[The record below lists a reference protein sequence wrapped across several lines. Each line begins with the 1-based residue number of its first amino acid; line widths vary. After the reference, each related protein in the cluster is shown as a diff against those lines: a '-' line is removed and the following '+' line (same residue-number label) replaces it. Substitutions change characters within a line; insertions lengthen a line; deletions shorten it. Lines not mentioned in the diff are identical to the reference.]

1 MTAADASIM
10 AVQPGA
16 MLAGK
21 YRIERVIGQGGMGV
35 VVQAHHL
42 SLDEKVAIKLLLP
55 GALGN
60 PSAVERFAREARAAS
75 KIKSEHVARVID
87 VGELDTGSPY
97 MVMEYLEGRD
107 LSSLLTERGAIAVD
121 LAVLYVLQACEAL
134 AEAHSLGI
142 VHRDIKPAN
151 LFLAN
156 RPSGPPAI
164 KVLDFGISKSTLSTE
179 HANLTKTTAVMG
191 SPLYMSPEQMQS
203 SKNVDARSDIWSLGI
218 VLYELVTGQVPF
230 QADTLPE
237 LVLAV
242 VQREPPALETM
253 QSNLPADFS
262 AVVRRCLA
270 KDPSVRYASVGE
282 LAADLARFG
291 PVEGRASLDRIGHVL
306 RGGSFVVVV
315 PDASGVSASPQAST
329 MLGDPRGT
337 TTTEAVSSEQKAP
350 TRPAFRAQGLVVLA
364 LVAVVAAIGF
374 SVLRARPRPDVA
386 VVPTVAAPPAVET
399 TPPPSSTSPSTPP
412 STSGASAL
420 PAGSEAP
427 PVAPPAPS
435 AVRPS
440 HRAPA
445 PVVTPRATPSAAAK
459 VDCDPPYTLDA
470 ENHRQYK
477 VECLGSPH

>member
-1 MTAADASIM
+1 MTVADASIL

-21 YRIERVIGQGGMGV
+21 YRVDRVIGQGGLGV

-55 GALGN
+55 GALGS
-60 PSAVERFAREARAAS
+60 PSAVARFAREARAAF

-87 VGELDTGSPY
+87 VGELETGAPY

-107 LSSLLTERGAIAVD
+107 LSSLLMEQGAIAVD
-121 LAVLYVLQACEAL
+121 TAALYVLQACEAL

-164 KVLDFGISKSTLSTE
+164 KVLDFGISKLTLSSE
-179 HANLTKTTAVMG
+179 NANLTKTMAVMG

-218 VLYELVTGQVPF
+218 VLYELVTGQAPF

-253 QSNLPADFS
+253 QSDLPPGFT

-270 KDPSVRYASVGE
+270 KDPSVRYATVGE
-282 LAADLARFG
+282 LAADLAPFG
-291 PVEGRASLDRIGHVL
+291 PPEGRASLDRIGHVL

-315 PDASGVSASPQAST
+315 SDASGVSASPEAST
-329 MLGDPRGT
+329 ALAGPRGT
-337 TTTEAVSSEQKAP
+337 TTIEAVSSEKDG
-350 TRPAFRAQGLVVLA
+350 TRPPRRAQGLIA
-364 LVAVVAAIGF
+364 LGLIAAAAIGF
-374 SVLRARPRPDVA
+374 AVFRARPPLPVA
-386 VVPTVAAPPAVET
+386 VVPAAAAPPASET
-399 TPPPSSTSPSTPP
+399 APPPSSTS
-412 STSGASAL
+412 TSSAAPAS
-420 PAGSEAP
+420 SEEP
-427 PVAPPAPS
+427 YVSPPAPS
-435 AVRPS
+435 AAHP

-445 PVVTPRATPSAAAK
+445 PVVPPHATPSAAAK
-459 VDCDPPYTLDA
+459 FDCDPPYTLDA
-470 ENHRQYK
+470 ENHRRYK